1 MKKIT
6 STCPIERAQEVI
18 GGKWK
23 ICVLGKLLARTYRYG
38 ELRKEIPD
46 VSNKMLTQTLRIL
59 EKSGLV
65 DRHVYAVVPPKTEYS
80 LTELGKK
87 LEPMLV
93 EIEKWSL
100 FNKDKV
106 DKFIEEFYEGE

>member
-23 ICVLGKLLARTYRYG
+23 ICILGKLLVRTYRYG
-38 ELRKEIPD
+38 ELKKEIPD
-46 VSNKMLTQTLRIL
+46 ISNKMLTQTLRAL
-59 EKSGLV
+59 EKAGLV
-65 DRHVYAVVPPKTEYS
+65 DRYVYAVVPPKTEYS
-80 LTELGKK
+80 PTALGKT

-100 FNKDKV
+100 LNKDKV
-106 DKFIEEFYEGE
+106 DNFIEQNLSE

>member
-1 MKKIT
+1 
-6 STCPIERAQEVI
+6 
-18 GGKWK
+18 
-23 ICVLGKLLARTYRYG
+23 
-38 ELRKEIPD
+38 
-46 VSNKMLTQTLRIL
+46 
-59 EKSGLV
+59 
-65 DRHVYAVVPPKTEYS
+65 VYAVVPPKTEYS

-87 LEPMLV
+87 LEPILV

>member
-1 MKKIT
+1 MKKIST
-6 STCPIERAQEVI
+6 TCPIEKAQEVI

-23 ICVLGKLLARTYRYG
+23 VCILGKLLVRTYRYG
-38 ELRKEIPD
+38 ELKKEIPD
-46 VSNKMLTQTLRIL
+46 VSNKMLTQTLRAL
-59 EKSGLV
+59 ERAELV

-80 LTELGKK
+80 LTALGKT

-100 FNKDKV
+100 LNKDKV
-106 DKFIEEFYEGE
+106 DKFIEQILSE

>member
-1 MKKIT
+1 MKKI
-6 STCPIERAQEVI
+6 SATCPIERAQEVV

-23 ICVLGKLLARTYRYG
+23 ICILGKLLVRTYRYG
-38 ELRKEIPD
+38 ELKKEMPD
-46 VSNKMLTQTLRIL
+46 VSNKMLTQTLRAL
-59 EKSGLV
+59 EKAGLV

-80 LTELGKK
+80 LTALGKT

-100 FNKDKV
+100 LNKDKV
-106 DKFIEEFYEGE
+106 DNFIEQILSE

>member
-1 MKKIT
+1 MKKIST
-6 STCPIERAQEVI
+6 TCPIERAQEVV

-23 ICVLGKLLARTYRYG
+23 ICILGKLLVRTYRYG
-38 ELRKEIPD
+38 ELKKEMPD
-46 VSNKMLTQTLRIL
+46 VSNKMLTQTLRAL
-59 EKSGLV
+59 EKAGLV

-80 LTELGKK
+80 LTALGKT

-100 FNKDKV
+100 LNKDKV
-106 DKFIEEFYEGE
+106 DNFIEQILSE

>member
-1 MKKIT
+1 
-6 STCPIERAQEVI
+6 
-18 GGKWK
+18 
-23 ICVLGKLLARTYRYG
+23 
-38 ELRKEIPD
+38 
-46 VSNKMLTQTLRIL
+46 MLTQTLRIL

-80 LTELGKK
+80 LTELGKT

-93 EIEKWSL
+93 KIEKWSL

>member
-1 MKKIT
+1 MKKIST
-6 STCPIERAQEVI
+6 TCPIERAQEVV

-23 ICVLGKLLARTYRYG
+23 ICILGKLLVRTYRYG
-38 ELRKEIPD
+38 ELKKEMPD
-46 VSNKMLTQTLRIL
+46 VSNKMLTQTLRAL
-59 EKSGLV
+59 EKAGLV

-80 LTELGKK
+80 LTALGKT

-100 FNKDKV
+100 LNKDKV
-106 DKFIEEFYEGE
+106 DNFIEKISSE